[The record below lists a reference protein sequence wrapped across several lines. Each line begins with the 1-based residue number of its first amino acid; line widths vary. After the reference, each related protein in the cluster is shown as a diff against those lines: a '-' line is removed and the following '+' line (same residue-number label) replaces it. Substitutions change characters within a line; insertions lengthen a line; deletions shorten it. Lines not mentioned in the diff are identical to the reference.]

1 MKKARRELEE
11 HARTYLG
18 RSDLVG
24 LLISSHIIT
33 QRRFD
38 EVMATLKQVQDEN
51 AALATG
57 LASLITL
64 ADEDHDEL
72 VALKNGGG
80 ASAADLDALLSDSQT
95 KRAAIVAD
103 LQRNAPAASI
113 PTGGTSTGG
122 GDSGSTGGDSGGDTT
137 GAGEGSTPTP
147 TGN

>member
-24 LLISSHIIT
+24 LLIASHIIT

-38 EVMATLKQVQDEN
+38 EVMATLKQIQDEN
-51 AALATG
+51 AAMSTALG
-57 LASLITL
+57 SLITL

-80 ASAADLDALLSDSQT
+80 ASPADLDSILTDSQT

-103 LQRNAPAASI
+103 LQRNAPAVSV
-113 PTGGTSTGG
+113 PTGGASTGG
-122 GDSGSTGGDSGGDTT
+122 DDSGSTGTASGGDTT
-137 GAGEGSTPTP
+137 GAGDTPP
-147 TGN
+147 TGT